1 MAHRKTERNPLF
13 AGRWFEDDIIL
24 LCLRWY
30 FRFKLS
36 YRDLVAI
43 LGERGLSIS
52 HTTILRWVIR
62 YAETCEKRW
71 GRFQRPVDGSWRVD
85 ETFIKVRGQWMYLY
99 RAVDGQ
105 GNAVEFF
112 LSRTRGI
119 AAAKAFF
126 RKALKH
132 HREPHSITLDGHR
145 PSSSALRRMGMN
157 GESNFRGR
165 KPVRIRCCQY
175 LNNVVEHDHRWVK
188 GRLRPMLGLGD
199 GPASPPTPSKRST
212 MRDVS
217 LSASSWRRRFTN
229 ASSQFRSHGS
239 RIPRW
244 VSASSRRLD
253 RTRFRYP

>member
-36 YRDLVAI
+36 YRDLVEI

-71 GRFQRPVDGSWRVD
+71 SRFERPVGGSWRVD
-85 ETFIKVRGQWMYLY
+85 ETFIKVRGQLMYLY

-105 GNAVEFF
+105 GNTVEFC

-132 HREPHSITLDGHR
+132 PREPHSITLDGHQ
-145 PSSSALRRMGMN
+145 PSHSALRRMGMN
-157 GESNFRGR
+157 GEFNFRGR
-165 KPVRIRCCQY
+165 NPVKIRCCQY
-175 LNNVVEHDHRWVK
+175 LNNVVEQDHRRVK
-188 GRLRPMLGLGD
+188 GRLRPMLGFKTFYNARRVISGIELAQKMHKRQFAIPVPWQST
-199 GPASPPTPSKRST
+199 PA
-212 MRDVS
+212 VI
-217 LSASSWRRRFTN
+217 WRHVM
-229 ASSQFRSHGS
+229 A
-239 RIPRW
+239 
-244 VSASSRRLD
+244 A
-253 RTRFRYP
+253 

>member
-71 GRFQRPVDGSWRVD
+71 GRFERQVGGSWRVD
-85 ETFIKVRGQWMYLY
+85 ETFIKVRGQLMYLY

-105 GNAVEFF
+105 GNTVEFF

-132 HREPHSITLDGHR
+132 HQEPHSITLDGHR
-145 PSSSALRRMGMN
+145 QVIETLSEVMLWRGVPEHIRSDNEPEFIAKQLRQWLAKVGTRTLYIEPG
-157 GESNFRGR
+157 SRGR
-165 KPVRIRCCQY
+165 TDFAKVLTGSY
-175 LNNVVEHDHRWVK
+175 E
-188 GRLRPMLGLGD
+188 M
-199 GPASPPTPSKRST
+199 
-212 MRDVS
+212 
-217 LSASSWRRRFTN
+217 SA
-229 ASSQFRSHGS
+229 
-239 RIPRW
+239 
-244 VSASSRRLD
+244 
-253 RTRFRYP
+253 

>member
-43 LGERGLSIS
+43 LAERGLPIS
-52 HTTILRWVIR
+52 HTTILRWVVR

-71 GRFQRPVDGSWRVD
+71 HRFERPVGGSWRVD

-105 GNAVEFF
+105 GNTVEFY

-132 HREPHSITLDGHR
+132 HREPHSITLDGHQ
-145 PSSSALRRMGMN
+145 PSHSALRCMGMN
-157 GESNFRGR
+157 GS
-165 KPVRIRCCQY
+165 
-175 LNNVVEHDHRWVK
+175 
-188 GRLRPMLGLGD
+188 
-199 GPASPPTPSKRST
+199 ST
-212 MRDVS
+212 SGGGNR
-217 LSASSWRRRFTN
+217 
-229 ASSQFRSHGS
+229 
-239 RIPRW
+239 
-244 VSASSRRLD
+244 
-253 RTRFRYP
+253 

>member
-13 AGRWFEDDIIL
+13 AGRWFDDEIIL

-43 LGERGLSIS
+43 LAERGLPIS
-52 HTTILRWVIR
+52 HTTILRWVVR

-71 GRFQRPVDGSWRVD
+71 HRFERPVGGSWRVD
-85 ETFIKVRGQWMYLY
+85 ETFIKVRGQWMYLN

-105 GNAVEFF
+105 GNTVEFY

-132 HREPHSITLDGHR
+132 HPEPHSITLDGHQ
-145 PSSSALRRMGMN
+145 PSHSALRRMGMN
-157 GESNFRGR
+157 GEFNFRGR
-165 KPVRIRCCQY
+165 NPVKIRCCQY
-175 LNNVVEHDHRWVK
+175 LNNVVEQDHRRVK
-188 GRLRPMLGLGD
+188 GRLRPMLGFKTFYNARRGIIGIALAPKIHKRQFD
-199 GPASPPTPSKRST
+199 ADTAASHSDRKHQE
-212 MRDVS
+212 
-217 LSASSWRRRFTN
+217 WRT
-229 ASSQFRSHGS
+229 SQIR
-239 RIPRW
+239 
-244 VSASSRRLD
+244 
-253 RTRFRYP
+253 

>member
-1 MAHRKTERNPLF
+1 MAEPRDTSRSDREDTPKMNKERRIRGEPTESTNDWCCSLVTRCI
-13 AGRWFEDDIIL
+13 IIL

-62 YAETCEKRW
+62 YAETCGKRW
-71 GRFQRPVDGSWRVD
+71 SRFERQVGGSWRVD
-85 ETFIKVRGQWMYLY
+85 ETFIKVRGQLMYLY

-105 GNAVEFF
+105 GNTVEFF

-119 AAAKAFF
+119 AAAEAFF

-145 PSSSALRRMGMN
+145 PSHSALRRMA
-157 GESNFRGR
+157 FVD
-165 KPVRIRCCQY
+165 KAP
-175 LNNVVEHDHRWVK
+175 
-188 GRLRPMLGLGD
+188 
-199 GPASPPTPSKRST
+199 
-212 MRDVS
+212 
-217 LSASSWRRRFTN
+217 
-229 ASSQFRSHGS
+229 
-239 RIPRW
+239 
-244 VSASSRRLD
+244 
-253 RTRFRYP
+253 

>member
-43 LGERGLSIS
+43 LGEWGLSIS
-52 HTTILRWVIR
+52 HTAILRWVVR

-71 GRFQRPVDGSWRVD
+71 SRFERQVGGSWRVD
-85 ETFIKVRGQWMYLY
+85 ETFIKIRGQVMYLY
-99 RAVDGQ
+99 R
-105 GNAVEFF
+105 AVEFF

-126 RKALKH
+126 PKALKH

-145 PSSSALRRMGMN
+145 PSHSALRRMGMN
-157 GESNFRGR
+157 GEFNFRGR
-165 KPVRIRCCQY
+165 NPVKIRCCQY
-175 LNNVVEHDHRWVK
+175 LNNVREQDHRRVK
-188 GRLRPMLGLGD
+188 GRLRPMLGFKTFYNARRVIIGIELAQKIHKRQCAIPIPWRSN
-199 GPASPPTPSKRST
+199 PA
-212 MRDVS
+212 VI
-217 LSASSWRRRFTN
+217 WRHVM
-229 ASSQFRSHGS
+229 A
-239 RIPRW
+239 
-244 VSASSRRLD
+244 A
-253 RTRFRYP
+253 